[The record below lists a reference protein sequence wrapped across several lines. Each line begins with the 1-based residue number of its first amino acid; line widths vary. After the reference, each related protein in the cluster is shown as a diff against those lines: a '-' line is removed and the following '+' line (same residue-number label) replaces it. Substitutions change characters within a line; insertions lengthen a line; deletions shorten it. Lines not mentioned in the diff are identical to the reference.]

1 MSDTWGLI
9 ARIGNE
15 KARLKELELGEEY
28 MKGLT
33 VMDIASLNAISQ
45 SPTMLVTSNLSCI
58 SEYFLMVPFMKP
70 TTFWVGCRNFLSDR
84 PFLFCGP

>member
-28 MKGLT
+28 RKGLT
-33 VMDIASLNAISQ
+33 VMDIASLNAIYKPELNHACHKQ
-45 SPTMLVTSNLSCI
+45 PELYKRILPYGPLYETNH
-58 SEYFLMVPFMKP
+58 FL
-70 TTFWVGCRNFLSDR
+70 GRL
-84 PFLFCGP
+84 